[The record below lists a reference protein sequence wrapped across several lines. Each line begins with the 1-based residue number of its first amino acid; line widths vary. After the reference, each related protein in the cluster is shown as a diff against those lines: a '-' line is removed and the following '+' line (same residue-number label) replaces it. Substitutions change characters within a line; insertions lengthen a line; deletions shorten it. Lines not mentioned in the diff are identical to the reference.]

1 VGMGVASYPHGL
13 MGKWQTFFKIDF
25 FFFRKNNGIYN
36 MNIGGKI
43 KKMHRF
49 RRGVNCN
56 FPMNKEKKI
65 CINL

>member
-25 FFFRKNNGIYN
+25 IFFRKNNGIYN

-43 KKMHRF
+43 KKDAQIPW
-49 RRGVNCN
+49 GS
-56 FPMNKEKKI
+56 K
-65 CINL
+65 L